1 MGEELFRKKSID
13 KLKSPEN
20 LNEYIK
26 VSNPGVWLLIIAVAV
41 ILAGIL
47 IWSMFGYID
56 TTVEARAQA
65 ENGTL
70 VCTLDGEDI
79 TSIAEGAPVR
89 VGDVN
94 GTVTGITEKDAQTGQ
109 YRITAK
115 ADVPDG
121 VYTVKIVTERVRP
134 ISFVLN

>member
-26 VSNPGVWLLIIAVAV
+26 VSNPGVWLLLVAV
-41 ILAGIL
+41 VALLAGVL
-47 IWSMFGYID
+47 IWGIFGYID
-56 TTVEARAQA
+56 TTVDVRAQA
-65 ENGTL
+65 EGGRL

-79 TSIAEGAPVR
+79 TSIAEGAPVK
-89 VGDVN
+89 VGDTE
-94 GTVTGITEKDAQTGQ
+94 GTVTEIAETGEQTGQ
-109 YRITAK
+109 YRITAQ

-121 VYTVKIVTERVRP
+121 LYTVKIVTERVRP